1 MNWLDLVILLIV
13 GASAAMGLKIGM
25 IRAVLTSL
33 AILAGSVLGVHFSDD
48 VNGLI
53 RGVDLNSV
61 VATVISYAIMISL
74 CLVAAAIAASIL
86 RKSVD
91 VLAMSWADKLA
102 GVALG
107 VVAGGVISAAV
118 VMGMANLTYSFEVGD
133 ELAGKVLN
141 STLDPEKAKKRL
153 EDGLTQSTLVS
164 VFIDV
169 VDIVPASTIWFVPSN
184 FKGALDV
191 LGDRKAFIGSGF
203 GSN

>member
-25 IRAVLTSL
+25 IRAVLTTL
-33 AILAGSVLGVHFSDD
+33 AILVGSVLGVHFSDD

-107 VVAGGVISAAV
+107 VAAGGVISAAV
-118 VMGMANLTYSFEVGD
+118 VMGMANLTYSSEVGD

-141 STLDPEKAKKRL
+141 STMDPEKAKKRL
-153 EDGLTQSTLVS
+153 EDGLIQSSLVG
-164 VFIDV
+164 VFIEV
-169 VDIVPASTIWFVPSN
+169 VDIVPASTMWFVPSN
-184 FKGALDV
+184 FKSALDV
-191 LGDRKAFIGSGF
+191 LGDR
-203 GSN
+203 